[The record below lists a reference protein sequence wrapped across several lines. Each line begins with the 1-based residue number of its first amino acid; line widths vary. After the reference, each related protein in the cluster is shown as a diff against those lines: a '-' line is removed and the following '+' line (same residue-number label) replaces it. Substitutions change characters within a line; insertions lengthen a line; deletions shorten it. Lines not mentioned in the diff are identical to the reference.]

1 MAEAVGLAASVGS
14 LASLALSIVSA
25 LYKYGS
31 DFKSAPA
38 HSEQLRKELGDLRSL
53 CDLVEQNVKVT
64 TTGLPECPDGQV
76 AGFKTTLEDMLKRA
90 AAKRTSGLRR
100 LKWPFDKAE
109 NMEYIAKIER
119 FKSMLNIILNI
130 DQRYT
135 QYFWRC

>member
-38 HSEQLRKELGDLRSL
+38 HSEQLRKELGDLRTL
-53 CDLVEQNVKVT
+53 CELVEKTVEVT
-64 TTGLPECPDGQV
+64 TKGLPESLDAQI

-90 AAKRTSGLRR
+90 AAERTSGLRR
-100 LKWPFDKAE
+100 LRWPFDKAE

-135 QYFWRC
+135 QYFWCC